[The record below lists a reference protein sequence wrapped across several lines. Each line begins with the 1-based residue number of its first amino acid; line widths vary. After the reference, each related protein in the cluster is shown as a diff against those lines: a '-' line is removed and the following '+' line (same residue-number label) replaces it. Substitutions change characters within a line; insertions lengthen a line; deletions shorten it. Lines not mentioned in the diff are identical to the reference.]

1 MSHSAKS
8 KTEFMAKI
16 ILFGNQKGGVGKS
29 TLTMLTATAL
39 SQSPFNLNVCILD
52 ADDQRSLWDMRQND
66 VSNDAAQPTPYD
78 IRAASLDDIH
88 RDIRELDRK
97 YDVVF
102 IDVAGKLD
110 LNIAADKQEIIPYLS
125 YVDML
130 FMPFVAGNFNVE
142 ASAKYLRTVLHV
154 QLSRQ
159 LSARPLKV
167 FGLVN
172 MYRERSR
179 VNGFLLDDIQNL
191 RSVVDIQFMET
202 HLRDYAL
209 FKECDTLKSI
219 YSETSNDAAK
229 LNFRNWIDELA
240 SLFSK

>member
-1 MSHSAKS
+1 MQHQKF
-8 KTEFMAKI
+8 KIRLMAKI

-39 SQSPFNLNVCILD
+39 SQPPFNLDVCVLD
-52 ADDQRSLWDMRQND
+52 ADDQRSLCDLRQND
-66 VSNDAAQPTPYD
+66 IGQDSEQKPPYE
-78 IRAASLDDIH
+78 IRPAMLNDIH
-88 RDIRELDRK
+88 RDIRELDRRFH
-97 YDVVF
+97 VVF

-125 YVDML
+125 YVDLL
-130 FMPFVAGNFNVE
+130 FMPFVAGNFNVD
-142 ASAKYLRTVLHV
+142 ASAKYLKTVLHV

-159 LSARPLKV
+159 LSARPLSV

-172 MYRERSR
+172 MFRERSR
-179 VNGFLLDDIQNL
+179 VNGFLLEDIQNL

-209 FKECDTLKSI
+209 FKESDTLKSL
-219 YSETSNDAAK
+219 YSENSNDAAK
-229 LNFRNWIDELA
+229 LNFRNWIDEFANL
-240 SLFSK
+240 LNQ

>member
-1 MSHSAKS
+1 
-8 KTEFMAKI
+8 MAKI

-39 SQSPFNLNVCILD
+39 SQPPFNLDVCVLD
-52 ADDQRSLWDMRQND
+52 ADDQRSLSDMRQSDIGQNKD
-66 VSNDAAQPTPYD
+66 LAPPYD
-78 IRAASLDDIH
+78 IRPATLNDIH
-88 RDIRELDRK
+88 RDIRELDRR
-97 YDVVF
+97 YHVVF

-142 ASAKYLRTVLHV
+142 ASAKYLKTVLHV

-159 LSARPLKV
+159 LSTRPLKV

-172 MYRERSR
+172 MFRERSR
-179 VNGFLLDDIQNL
+179 VNNFLLDDIQNL
-191 RSVVDIQFMET
+191 QSVVEIQFMQT

-209 FKECDTLKSI
+209 FKESDTLKSL
-219 YSETSNDAAK
+219 YSESSNDAAK
-229 LNFRNWIDELA
+229 ANFRNWIDEFTNL
-240 SLFSK
+240 LNQ

>member
-1 MSHSAKS
+1 
-8 KTEFMAKI
+8 MAKI

-39 SQSPFNLNVCILD
+39 SQPPFNLDVCVLD
-52 ADDQRSLWDMRQND
+52 ADDQRSLSDLRQSDIANNAEQA
-66 VSNDAAQPTPYD
+66 VPYEIRSAA
-78 IRAASLDDIH
+78 LNDIH
-88 RDIRELDRK
+88 KDIRELDRR
-97 YDVVF
+97 YHVVF

-125 YVDML
+125 YVDLL

-142 ASAKYLRTVLHV
+142 ASAKYLKTVLHV

-172 MYRERSR
+172 MFRERSR
-179 VNGFLLDDIQNL
+179 VNSFLLDDIQNL

-209 FKECDTLKSI
+209 FKESDTLKSL
-219 YSETSNDAAK
+219 YSETGNDAAK
-229 LNFRNWIDELA
+229 VNFRNWIDEFANL
-240 SLFSK
+240 LNQ

>member
-1 MSHSAKS
+1 
-8 KTEFMAKI
+8 MAKI

-39 SQSPFNLNVCILD
+39 SQPPFNLDVCVLD
-52 ADDQRSLWDMRQND
+52 ADDQSSLCDLRQSDMGYNTEQ
-66 VSNDAAQPTPYD
+66 TPPYE
-78 IRAASLDDIH
+78 IRPATLNDIH
-88 RDIRELDRK
+88 KDIRELDRRFH
-97 YDVVF
+97 VVF

-125 YVDML
+125 YVDLL
-130 FMPFVAGNFNVE
+130 FMPFVAGNFNVD
-142 ASAKYLRTVLHV
+142 ASAKYLKTVLHV

-172 MYRERSR
+172 MFRERSR

-209 FKECDTLKSI
+209 FKESDTLKSL
-219 YSETSNDAAK
+219 YSENSNDAAK
-229 LNFRNWIDELA
+229 ANFRTWIDELA
-240 SLFSK
+240 NLLNQ

>member
-1 MSHSAKS
+1 
-8 KTEFMAKI
+8 MAKI

-39 SQSPFNLNVCILD
+39 SQPPFNLDVCVLD
-52 ADDQRSLWDMRQND
+52 ADDQRSLSDLRQSDIANNTEQA
-66 VSNDAAQPTPYD
+66 VPYEIRSAA
-78 IRAASLDDIH
+78 LNDIH
-88 RDIRELDRK
+88 KDIRELDRR
-97 YDVVF
+97 YHVVF

-110 LNIAADKQEIIPYLS
+110 LTIAADKQEIIPYLS
-125 YVDML
+125 YVDLL

-142 ASAKYLRTVLHV
+142 ASAKYLKTVLHV

-172 MYRERSR
+172 MFRERSR
-179 VNGFLLDDIQNL
+179 VNSFLLDDIQNL

-209 FKECDTLKSI
+209 FKESDTLKSL
-219 YSETSNDAAK
+219 YSETGNDAAK
-229 LNFRNWIDELA
+229 VNFRNWIDEFANL
-240 SLFSK
+240 LNQ

>member
-1 MSHSAKS
+1 
-8 KTEFMAKI
+8 MAKI

-39 SQSPFNLNVCILD
+39 SQPPFNLDVCVLD
-52 ADDQRSLWDMRQND
+52 ADDQRSLFDMRQSDLGQNLEQT
-66 VSNDAAQPTPYD
+66 VPYE
-78 IRAASLDDIH
+78 IRPVMLNDIH
-88 RDIRELDRK
+88 RDIRELDKRFH
-97 YDVVF
+97 VVF

-130 FMPFVAGNFNVE
+130 YMPFVAGNFNVE
-142 ASAKYLRTVLHV
+142 ASAKYLKTVLHV

-172 MYRERSR
+172 MFRERSR
-179 VNGFLLDDIQNL
+179 VNNFLLDDIQNL
-191 RSVVDIQFMET
+191 RTVVDIQFMET

-209 FKECDTLKSI
+209 FKESDTLKSL
-219 YSETSNDAAK
+219 YSENSNDAAK
-229 LNFRNWIDELA
+229 ANFRNWIDEFANFLNQ
-240 SLFSK
+240 

>member
-1 MSHSAKS
+1 
-8 KTEFMAKI
+8 MAKI

-39 SQSPFNLNVCILD
+39 SQPPFNLDVCVLD
-52 ADDQRSLWDMRQND
+52 ADDQRSLCDLRQSDRGYNPEQEPPYEIRPATLND
-66 VSNDAAQPTPYD
+66 IHKD
-78 IRAASLDDIH
+78 IRD
-88 RDIRELDRK
+88 LDRRFH
-97 YDVVF
+97 VVF

-125 YVDML
+125 YVDLL
-130 FMPFVAGNFNVE
+130 FMPFVAGNFNVD
-142 ASAKYLRTVLHV
+142 ASAKYLKTVLHV

-172 MYRERSR
+172 MFRERSR

-209 FKECDTLKSI
+209 FKESDTLKSL
-219 YSETSNDAAK
+219 YSENSNDAAK
-229 LNFRNWIDELA
+229 ANFRTWIDELA
-240 SLFSK
+240 NLLNQ

>member
-1 MSHSAKS
+1 
-8 KTEFMAKI
+8 MAKI

-29 TLTMLTATAL
+29 TLTLLTATAL
-39 SQSPFNLNVCILD
+39 SQPPFNLNVCVLD
-52 ADDQRSLWDMRQND
+52 ADDQRSLCDLRQND
-66 VSNDAAQPTPYD
+66 LGQDTDQKTPYE
-78 IRAASLDDIH
+78 IRPATLNDIH
-88 RDIRELDRK
+88 RDIRELDRRFH
-97 YDVVF
+97 VVF
-102 IDVAGKLD
+102 IVVAGKLD

-130 FMPFVAGNFNVE
+130 FMPFVAGNFNVD
-142 ASAKYLRTVLHV
+142 ASAKYLKTVLHV

-159 LSARPLKV
+159 LSARPLSV

-179 VNGFLLDDIQNL
+179 VNSYLLDDIQNL

-209 FKECDTLKSI
+209 FKECDTLKSL
-219 YSETSNDAAK
+219 YSENSNDAAK
-229 LNFRNWIDELA
+229 ANFRTWIDELA
-240 SLFSK
+240 NLLNQ

>member
-1 MSHSAKS
+1 
-8 KTEFMAKI
+8 MAKI

-39 SQSPFNLNVCILD
+39 SHPPFNLDVCVLD
-52 ADDQRSLWDMRQND
+52 ADDQRSLYDLRQSDMGYNAEQ
-66 VSNDAAQPTPYD
+66 TPPYE
-78 IRAASLDDIH
+78 IRSATLNDIH
-88 RDIRELDRK
+88 KDIRELDRHFH
-97 YDVVF
+97 VVF

-125 YVDML
+125 YVDLL
-130 FMPFVAGNFNVE
+130 FMPFVAGNFNVD
-142 ASAKYLRTVLHV
+142 ASAKYLKTVLHV

-209 FKECDTLKSI
+209 FKESDTLKSL
-219 YSETSNDAAK
+219 YSENSNDAAK
-229 LNFRNWIDELA
+229 ANFRAWIDELA
-240 SLFSK
+240 NLLNQ

>member
-1 MSHSAKS
+1 
-8 KTEFMAKI
+8 MAKI

-39 SQSPFNLNVCILD
+39 SQPPFNLDVCVLD
-52 ADDQRSLWDMRQND
+52 ADDQRSLYDLRQTDMGYNNEQ
-66 VSNDAAQPTPYD
+66 TPPYE
-78 IRAASLDDIH
+78 IRPATLNDIH
-88 RDIRELDRK
+88 KDIRELDRRFH
-97 YDVVF
+97 VVF

-125 YVDML
+125 YVDLL

-142 ASAKYLRTVLHV
+142 ASAKYLKTVLHV

-179 VNGFLLDDIQNL
+179 VNSFLLDDIQNL

-209 FKECDTLKSI
+209 FKESDTLKSL
-219 YSETSNDAAK
+219 YTENSNDAAK
-229 LNFRNWIDELA
+229 ANFRLWIDELA
-240 SLFSK
+240 NLLNQ

>member
-1 MSHSAKS
+1 
-8 KTEFMAKI
+8 MAKI

-39 SQSPFNLNVCILD
+39 SQPPFNLDVCVLD
-52 ADDQRSLWDMRQND
+52 ADDQRSLSDMRQSDIGNNAEQA
-66 VSNDAAQPTPYD
+66 VPYE
-78 IRAASLDDIH
+78 IRPASLNDIH
-88 RDIRELDRK
+88 RDIRELDRR
-97 YDVVF
+97 YHVVF

-125 YVDML
+125 YVDLL

-142 ASAKYLRTVLHV
+142 ASAKYLKTVLHV

-172 MYRERSR
+172 MFRERSR
-179 VNGFLLDDIQNL
+179 VNSFLLDDIQNL

-202 HLRDYAL
+202 HLRDYSL
-209 FKECDTLKSI
+209 FKESDTLKSL
-219 YSETSNDAAK
+219 YSETGNDAAK
-229 LNFRNWIDELA
+229 VNFRNWIDEFANL
-240 SLFSK
+240 LNK